1 MEKYIPTKI
10 YETEKLQYLPKE
22 NWKKYFSILAGLDL
36 EALGLEI

>member
-1 MEKYIPTKI
+1 MEKYTPTKI
-10 YETEKLQYLPKE
+10 YETEKCSTFQKE